1 MANRFGLQRHIPE
14 NIALEVRRRSKFGCV
29 MCRCAIYQY
38 EHIDPEYADAEAHEP
53 DKICLLCG
61 GCHDRVTRGRLSKE
75 TVKARYLEVQRSNE
89 IHRPFEDLDL
99 SAQNICVEMG
109 TAVFEYARHL
119 LRINGHDLL
128 SITPPKNG
136 SAFPTLNGVFCD
148 HTGRE
153 IFRITDNI
161 WEGPND
167 AWDIRVIGTEVTVK
181 SEGNRIALAFRITPP
196 DKIAIGHLNM
206 YLDNCHI
213 VCGDQG
219 IWVGQVYETGYT
231 YIGIGKLRC
240 QGAEIGV
247 DVDSRGVG
255 PPAVRGVNMTGGEG
269 VVLDGTGIRI
279 AVGAVAMNIGDL
291 EVWVQ

>member
-29 MCRCAIYQY
+29 VCRCAIYQY
-38 EHIDPEYADAEAHEP
+38 EHIDPEYAAAKTHEP

-75 TVKARYLEVQRSNE
+75 TVKARYLEVQGSNE

-109 TAVFEYARHL
+109 TAKFEYARHL
-119 LRINGHDLL
+119 LRINGRDLL
-128 SITPPKNG
+128 SITPPKEG

-153 IFRITDNI
+153 TFRITDNV
-161 WEGPND
+161 WEGPID
-167 AWDIRVIGTEVTVK
+167 AWDIRVVGTEVTVK
-181 SEGNRIALAFRITPP
+181 SEGGRTALAFRITPP
-196 DKIAIGHLNM
+196 DKIAIGRLDM

-213 VCGDQG
+213 ICGEQG
-219 IWVGQVYETGYT
+219 LLVGQVHETGHT
-231 YIGIGKLRC
+231 YIGIGHFTC

-247 DVDSRGVG
+247 DVDSRGAG
-255 PPAVRGVNMTGGEG
+255 PPVPRGISIIGGEG
-269 VVLDGTGIRI
+269 VVLEGTGIRI
-279 AVGAVAMNIGDL
+279 AVGAGAMTIRDL
-291 EVWVQ
+291 KVWVQ